1 MKEELF
7 QAKSFYQKYDATKL
21 GRQPGPVEL
30 VLRRGHMG
38 QFVIDIIQNLRTT
51 TYCISSLT
59 SVMSHPNRAHRF
71 LITVDGEM
79 GDKEFESRDSV
90 KIVKQI
96 REFMFKNIA
105 NP

>member
-1 MKEELF
+1 
-7 QAKSFYQKYDATKL
+7 
-21 GRQPGPVEL
+21 
-30 VLRRGHMG
+30 
-38 QFVIDIIQNLRTT
+38 
-51 TYCISSLT
+51 
-59 SVMSHPNRAHRF
+59 MSHPNRAHRF

-96 REFMFKNIA
+96 REFMFKSIA